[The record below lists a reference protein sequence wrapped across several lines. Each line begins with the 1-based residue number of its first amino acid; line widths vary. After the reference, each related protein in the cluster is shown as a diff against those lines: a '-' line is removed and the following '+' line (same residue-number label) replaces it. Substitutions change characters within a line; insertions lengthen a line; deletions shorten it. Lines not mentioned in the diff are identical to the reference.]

1 MHWVPGGVLAQ
12 TTGTTTPGANQTATA
27 VDTPEGIAASGIL
40 DGVLP
45 DWIPDVAIELVA
57 SLLVFIL
64 AYLAAKLIV
73 RLFGR
78 RLARRFDRPSLTR
91 TAISGIRALVFGVAV
106 LVVLRINGLDLG
118 NIALSITVLS
128 AVVGVI
134 LAPIVGSV
142 ISGVF
147 LLADQPY
154 EIGDMIQLD
163 EAGKRGYVE
172 DITLRYTKIFTL
184 DNTFLVIPNGTIR
197 DRDVYNFS
205 AEDPRTRL
213 SLPILVTYE
222 SDVPEAQRRIE
233 EATRQV
239 TGVIEGGPSIRI
251 GASRYPAAPRCLIES
266 FADHGVQLSLRFW
279 VKKPYRIPAV
289 RSTVQENVYE
299 VFAADE
305 ALEFAYPH
313 SHLVFD
319 ETSGDLSVDDAR
331 SRPGRPGGPARSRGN
346 RDSRIRRSSRRDSP
360 SQPPVRDDGDRDDE
374 A

>member
-1 MHWVPGGVLAQ
+1 MLPVPPDATVPAVDGTATPGGNVSQGPLA
-12 TTGTTTPGANQTATA
+12 GDLGLGALLPEWLPIWVVELTAS
-27 VDTPEGIAASGIL
+27 V
-40 DGVLP
+40 V
-45 DWIPDVAIELVA
+45 
-57 SLLVFIL
+57 VFAL
-64 AYLAAKLIV
+64 AYVVARLAV

-91 TAISGIRALVFGVAV
+91 TALSGIRALVFVGAL

-118 NIALSITVLS
+118 NIALSVTVFS

-147 LLADQPY
+147 LLADQPF

-163 EAGKRGYVE
+163 EDGKRGFVE

-213 SLPILVTYE
+213 SLPVLITYE
-222 SDVPEAQRRIE
+222 SDVGTAQRRIE
-233 EATRQV
+233 EAARKV
-239 TGVIEGGPSIRI
+239 EGVIEGGPSIRI
-251 GASRYPAAPRCLIES
+251 GAARYPAAPNCLIES
-266 FADHGVQLSLRFW
+266 FADNGIALTLRFW
-279 VKKPYRIPAV
+279 VRVPYRIPAV
-289 RSTVQENVYE
+289 RSQVQENVDR
-299 VFAADE
+299 VFAEDDD
-305 ALEFAYPH
+305 LEFAYPH

-319 ETSGDLSVDDAR
+319 ETSGALSVDGVGQAGNPQR
-331 SRPGRPGGPARSRGN
+331 GGTRPQVRGQGRPWRDGPT
-346 RDSRIRRSSRRDSP
+346 DSAGSP
-360 SQPPVRDDGDRDDE
+360 QAGEDVSDDDR
-374 A
+374 

>member
-1 MHWVPGGVLAQ
+1 MLRLPGGVLAQ
-12 TTGTTTPGANQTATA
+12 TATGTDAAPVTQTANATGP
-27 VDTPEGIAASGIL
+27 DGIASSGVL
-40 DGVLP
+40 AGLLP
-45 DWIPDVAIELVA
+45 DWIPDVAIELTA
-57 SLLVFIL
+57 SLLVFVL
-64 AYLAAKLIV
+64 AYLVSRLVV

-91 TAISGIRALVFGVAV
+91 TAISGIRALVFVAAA

-128 AVVGVI
+128 AVLGVI

-222 SDVPEAQRRIE
+222 SDVPQAQRRIE
-233 EATRQV
+233 EAARRV
-239 TGVIEGGPSIRI
+239 EGVIEGGPSIRI

-266 FADHGVQLSLRFW
+266 FADHGVSLSLRFW

-289 RSTVQENVYE
+289 RSTVQENIYE
-299 VFAADE
+299 AFADDA

-319 ETSGDLSVDDAR
+319 ETSGALSVDDAR
-331 SRPGRPGGPARSRGN
+331 PRPGSGGRARSAGT
-346 RDSRIRRSSRRDSP
+346 RDSRIRRSARRE
-360 SQPPVRDDGDRDDE
+360 PVPDRPASEDDDPADR
-374 A
+374 

>member
-1 MHWVPGGVLAQ
+1 MLPVPGLVSALAVDG
-12 TTGTTTPGANQTATA
+12 TGT
-27 VDTPEGIAASGIL
+27 ASGDATQTPPL
-40 DGVLP
+40 NGTVEPGYGAWLP
-45 DWIPDVAIELVA
+45 EWLPIWVVELVA
-57 SLLVFIL
+57 SVVVFAL
-64 AYLAAKLIV
+64 AYVVAKLVV

-91 TAISGIRALVFGVAV
+91 TALSGLRAIVFVAAL

-118 NIALSITVLS
+118 NIALSVTVFS

-163 EAGKRGYVE
+163 ESGTRGFVE

-197 DRDVYNFS
+197 DRDVYNYS

-213 SLPILVTYE
+213 SLPVLVTYE
-222 SDVPEAQRRIE
+222 SDVTRAQRRIE
-233 EATRQV
+233 EAARRV
-239 TGVIEGGPSIRI
+239 EGVIEGGPSIRI
-251 GASRYPAAPRCLIES
+251 GASRYPAAPNCLVEQ
-266 FADHGVQLSLRFW
+266 FADHGVALSLRFW
-279 VKKPYRIPAV
+279 VRVPYRIPAV
-289 RSTVQENVYE
+289 RSAVQENVYE
-299 VFAADE
+299 VFAADDD
-305 ALEFAYPH
+305 LEFAYPH

-319 ETSGDLSVDDAR
+319 ETSGSLSVDGVGPGGAR
-331 SRPGRPGGPARSRGN
+331 PSSDRPRVRGERRPRREGSSDRPGAGAPG
-346 RDSRIRRSSRRDSP
+346 
-360 SQPPVRDDGDRDDE
+360 DGSTDE
-374 A
+374 ES